1 MSQHNNYNLQ
11 HGTQFKNNSWP
22 LNTLEAAGISN
33 HQLVKS
39 IPEKAKDSAGTLHR
53 LTYQL
58 PTGPQTSSG
67 AKFQNYVSAAVC
79 CVFFPASMKMAWNE
93 IEVFDKS
100 EGWFLRAAIISHWNS
115 VLCAADAQLL
125 CTFNAYYFWWLAQYR
140 TSRPRWWIIPAV
152 RLAYFVVLYACWGT

>member
-1 MSQHNNYNLQ
+1 MMNNNAVIVPRRGKLYKSLALQLPNCVYILTNQRPKLLSQHNNYNLQ

-33 HQLVKS
+33 HQLGKS

-67 AKFQNYVSAAVC
+67 AKFQNYVSVAVC
-79 CVFFPASMKMAWNE
+79 HIFFPARMKMALNE
-93 IEVFDKS
+93 TDKS
-100 EGWFLRAAIISHWNS
+100 EGGSFRAAIISHSDS
-115 VLCAADAQLL
+115 VLCAAD
-125 CTFNAYYFWWLAQYR
+125 
-140 TSRPRWWIIPAV
+140 V
-152 RLAYFVVLYACWGT
+152 